1 MEFKDTK
8 FMTAKEKQQ
17 VIRAWETFIKH
28 GCKQD
33 HFTKAIYHH
42 LINHCSFIAHYDLAG
57 FYSTYFDQ
65 GEDKAQ
71 FLSQFDN
78 RQGLP
83 RSIEYGDTYWIGNGN
98 DVCAEYYDINIAMCE
113 VARQYLPELL
123 HEAEVLQRNTDVAR
137 AEALLRKHGMAIIP
151 KETQETKLDDEV
163 MVNDEGIETGEES
176 ELEPAAPVITTK
188 QVTMNTLQV
197 CGKRVK
203 KAPVGQS
210 RLALEVE
217 EL

>member
-1 MEFKDTK
+1 MDYQFKDTK

-17 VIRAWETFIKH
+17 VIRAWDTFLKH
-28 GCKQD
+28 GCKRD

-65 GEDKAQ
+65 GEDKEN

-83 RSIEYGDTYWIGNGN
+83 RSIEYGDTYWIGDGN
-98 DVCAEYYDINIAMCE
+98 DVCAEYYDINTEMCN

-123 HEAEVLQRNTDVAR
+123 HEAEVLQRNTDIAR
-137 AEALLRKHGMAIIP
+137 AEVLLRKHGISIAT
-151 KETQETKLDDEV
+151 KEKPIDEV

-176 ELEPAAPVITTK
+176 EQELVTPIVTTK
-188 QVTMNTLQV
+188 QVSMNTLQV

-203 KAPVGQS
+203 KAQAGQG
-210 RLALEVE
+210 RLALEVD